1 MAVGGLALIA
11 RLKDGYMYMGSLTH
25 ESLVSC
31 IEYGF
36 WGAFKL
42 SELLILNKFK
52 INAELWV

>member
-11 RLKDGYMYMGSLTH
+11 SFECGYMYMGSLTH
-25 ESLVSC
+25 GSLVSC

>member
-1 MAVGGLALIA
+1 MAVSGLALIA
-11 RLKDGYMYMGSLTH
+11 SFECGYMYMGSLTH
-25 ESLVSC
+25 GSLVSC